1 MNIHKNASRLVESLS
16 SCRWQADR
24 RCRPPH
30 EAAGVCPR
38 TIRKWVARYAVEGV
52 ATLLRSKPLL
62 CPERT

>member
-1 MNIHKNASRLVESLS
+1 MQVASGQTL
-16 SCRWQADR
+16 QAAAR
-24 RCRPPH
+24 
-30 EAAGVCPR
+30 AAGVCPR